1 MKKSVA
7 LVIDDHSVVRGGI
20 TSALAQHF
28 EYEIHEA
35 QTKAEAMAQIA
46 RLNPELIVVD
56 INLPDGTGL
65 EIVDWVRKLS
75 DTIAIVVLT
84 MSDEDLY
91 LLSALKSGASAFVK
105 KSSPLRE
112 LVAAIKMAV
121 AAPLSFNAEG
131 LAQAIS
137 RRQESFHLSSRELQI
152 LSQLATDLSLRELA
166 QSFFI
171 SESTLKT
178 HLTHLYRKLGVKSR
192 LQAINV
198 AKKSGLL

>member
-1 MKKSVA
+1 MNKAVA

-35 QTKAEAMAQIA
+35 ESKAEAMAQIA
-46 RLNPELIVVD
+46 RLNPVLIVVD

-65 EIVDWVRKLS
+65 EIVDWVRTLS

-84 MSDEDLY
+84 LSDEDLY
-91 LLSALKSGASAFVK
+91 LMSALKSGASAFVK
-105 KSSPLRE
+105 KSAPLRE

-166 QSFFI
+166 RSFFI

-178 HLTHLYRKLGVKSR
+178 HLTHLYRKLGVKNR

>member
-20 TSALAQHF
+20 KSALAQHF

-46 RLNPELIVVD
+46 RLNPALIVVD

-75 DTIAIVVLT
+75 ETVAIVVLT
-84 MSDEDLY
+84 FSDDDLF
-91 LLSALKSGASAFVK
+91 LMSALKSGASAFIK
-105 KSSPLRE
+105 KSAPLHE
-112 LVAAIKMAV
+112 LIAAIKLAI
-121 AAPLSFNAEG
+121 AAPLSFSAEG
-131 LAQAIS
+131 VAQAIS
-137 RRQESFHLSSRELQI
+137 RRQESFQLSSRELQI

-178 HLTHLYRKLGVKSR
+178 HLTNLYRKLGVRNR

>member
-20 TSALAQHF
+20 KAALAQHF
-28 EYEIHEA
+28 DFQIEEA

-46 RLNPELIVVD
+46 HLNPKLIIVD
-56 INLPDGTGL
+56 INLPDGNGL
-65 EIVDWVRKLS
+65 EIVEWVRQLS
-75 DTIAIVVLT
+75 PTIAIVVLT
-84 MSDEDLY
+84 FNDEDLY
-91 LLSALKSGASAFVK
+91 LMGALKSGASAFVK
-105 KSSPLRE
+105 KSAPLHE
-112 LVAAIKMAV
+112 LVAAIKMAITS
-121 AAPLSFNAEG
+121 PLSFSAENF
-131 LAQAIS
+131 AKAIS
-137 RRQESFHLSSRELQI
+137 RKQDSFQLSSRELQI
-152 LSQLATDLSLRELA
+152 LSQLNTDLSLRELA

-178 HLTHLYRKLGVKSR
+178 HLTHLYRKLGVKNR

>member
-7 LVIDDHSVVRGGI
+7 LVIDDHSVVRSGI
-20 TSALAQHF
+20 TSALAQYF

-35 QTKAEAMAQIA
+35 ETKAEAMAQIA

-84 MSDEDLY
+84 MSDDDLY
-91 LLSALKSGASAFVK
+91 LMSALKSGASAFVK

-137 RRQESFHLSSRELQI
+137 RRQENFHLSSRELQI

-166 QSFFI
+166 ESFFI

-178 HLTHLYRKLGVKSR
+178 HLTHLYRKLGVKNR

>member
-7 LVIDDHSVVRGGI
+7 LVIDDHSVVRSGI
-20 TSALAQHF
+20 TSALAKYF

-35 QTKAEAMAQIA
+35 ETKAEAMAQIA
-46 RLNPELIVVD
+46 RLNPVLIVVD

-84 MSDEDLY
+84 LSDEDLY
-91 LLSALKSGASAFVK
+91 LMSALKSGASAFVK
-105 KSSPLRE
+105 KSAPLRE

-178 HLTHLYRKLGVKSR
+178 HLTHLYRKLGVKNR